1 MVMRTDTSAY
11 RVKHIDPDNMMK
23 NSAYTQVI
31 EVSGQVRTIYISGQ
45 NAVDRLGKIVG
56 KGDVGVQTEQI
67 MKNLSSALRAVGAG
81 LEDMIKCTICL
92 VHGQPSDPVRQA
104 YLSAWGDRPNPPT
117 ISLMYVA
124 GLARPEFLAEID
136 AIAVAPL

>member
-23 NSAYTQVI
+23 NSAFTQVI

-67 MKNLSSALRAVGAG
+67 MKNLSSALER
-81 LEDMIKCTICL
+81 
-92 VHGQPSDPVRQA
+92 SVRD
-104 YLSAWGDRPNPPT
+104 WRT
-117 ISLMYVA
+117 
-124 GLARPEFLAEID
+124 
-136 AIAVAPL
+136 